1 MPNAVARRR
10 QGYEHEVEMG
20 EHRLVADEPE
30 SAGGS
35 DKGPTATQLLAASL
49 ASCTSITLL
58 MYAQR
63 KQWELGDLEVAVD
76 YETPAAGAAGAAI
89 EVKISTAARLDDEQ
103 RRRLL
108 AIAAK
113 CPVHRTLTAK
123 QVDIHDSLEAPRG

>member
-1 MPNAVARRR
+1 MPSAIARRR
-10 QGYEHEVEMG
+10 QGFEHEVEIR

-30 SAGGS
+30 SEGGT
-35 DKGPTATQLLAASL
+35 DRGPRPTELLAASL

-63 KQWELGDLEVAVD
+63 KDWDLAELEVAVD
-76 YETPAAGAAGAAI
+76 YRTPPPGAAGTEIA
-89 EVKISTAARLDDEQ
+89 VKISTPAELDEDQ

-113 CPVHRTLTAK
+113 CPVHRTLAAK
-123 QVDIHDSLEAPRG
+123 EIEIRDSLEASRG